1 MDSGERIPIFERTR
15 QVEPRHID
23 ALGHVN
29 NVVWVRWVA
38 ALGEAHSLASGL
50 DFEHVKQLGGL
61 WVVRR
66 HEVTYLRSALPGAR
80 ILEETWV
87 SHARA
92 ARCIRHCRFSDEKGS
107 VYVEARSEWAWVD
120 SITQKPKRMP
130 QAVLDRIE
138 VVVAAPRAVS

>member
-1 MDSGERIPIFERTR
+1 MDPVFQRTR
-15 QVEPRHID
+15 QVEPQHID

-29 NVVWVRWVA
+29 NVVWVRWIA
-38 ALGEAHSLASGL
+38 ALGEAHSVATGL
-50 DFEHVKQLGGL
+50 DFERVKQLGGL

-66 HEVTYLRSALPGAR
+66 HEVSYLRSALPGAT

-92 ARCIRHCRFSDEKGS
+92 ARCLRHCRFSDEKGG

-120 SITQKPKRMP
+120 HVTQRPRRMP
-130 QAVLDRIE
+130 KAVLDLID
-138 VVVAAPRAVS
+138 VIPAAPRQIR